1 MFTTTIK
8 IVFGPMIRTVFRT
21 MNKATIGT

>member
-8 IVFGPMIRTVFRT
+8 L
-21 MNKATIGT
+21 